1 VLHRHINI
9 LEMPTRNRHNQLAV
23 HGINHQMVELQKVAD
38 KENCKSANKK
48 IQVKELPLKER
59 IIFFLLYLSKL

>member
-1 VLHRHINI
+1 VLNRHINI

-48 IQVKELPLKER
+48 IQSP
-59 IIFFLLYLSKL
+59 

>member
-1 VLHRHINI
+1 
-9 LEMPTRNRHNQLAV
+9 MPKRNRDNQLAV
-23 HGINHQMVELQKVAD
+23 HGINHQTLQKVAA